1 MAHTATIRLEQ
12 ISRAK
17 KLLQNL
23 PEKED
28 RKTRSEAAKLL
39 EKDFRK
45 ALKKGYSPEELR
57 SLLKNEGIII
67 PAYLIKQ
74 FHQDSGETSDTEKR
88 EQSREK
94 TTANAEKCGTAEKSF
109 IIPDTP
115 DTEI

>member
-88 EQSREK
+88 EQRREK
-94 TTANAEKCGTAEKSF
+94 TTANAEKCGAAKKSF

>member
-1 MAHTATIRLEQ
+1 MAQTATIRMEQ
-12 ISRAK
+12 ISRAR
-17 KLLQNL
+17 KLLQDL
-23 PEKED
+23 PEKEN
-28 RKTRSEAAKLL
+28 RKTRPEAAKLL

-74 FHQDSGETSDTEKR
+74 FHQDSGETPRTETR
-88 EQSREK
+88 AQNREK
-94 TTANAEKCGTAEKSF
+94 TVGNAKKRGEEESF
-109 IIPDTP
+109 IVPDTP